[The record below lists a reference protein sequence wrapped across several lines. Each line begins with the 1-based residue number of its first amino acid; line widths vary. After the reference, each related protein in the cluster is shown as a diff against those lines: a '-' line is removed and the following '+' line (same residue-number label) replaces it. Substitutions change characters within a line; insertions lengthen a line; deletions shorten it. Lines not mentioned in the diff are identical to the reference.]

1 MEKTDKIMGMV
12 DGFLKIGHSREG
24 GNPGYP

>member
-12 DGFLKIGHSREG
+12 DGFVKIRHSREG